1 MQTRRHLLESFA
13 AAGLSATIGKASA
26 QAQETIRIGFSAPLS
41 GPFAINGNQMVA
53 ALKLFIEENGTNIA
67 GKKIEMIVRDDAGV
81 PDQAKR
87 IAQELV
93 VNSKVAILAGYNFT
107 PVALAVASISA
118 EAKIPQIVMAAATS
132 IITERS
138 PYIVRTLVTQAQLC
152 TPMARWAA
160 KSGIR
165 KSMTMVSDYAPG
177 YDSETSFVDE
187 FKANGGAIVES
198 LRVPLLNPDF
208 APYLQRVRDAKPDAI
223 FLWFPGPSGAA
234 FSRQYAERG
243 LRASGIRLIGT
254 GDVVDDEVLDLMDN
268 SMLGTVTT
276 LQYSVAHP
284 SEKNRAFVEGHR
296 RINNGSR
303 PSVLA
308 VGVYDGMHLIY
319 DALKKTSG
327 STNGDAVIAAMKGM
341 AWESPRGPIA
351 IDPET
356 RDIVQDIYLRRLE
369 RVKGGLYNIEFDKFA
384 AVKDPIKASH
394 KG

>member
-13 AAGLSATIGKASA
+13 VAGLSATIGKASA

-41 GPFAINGNQMVA
+41 GRFAINGNQMVA
-53 ALKLFIEENGTNIA
+53 ALKLFIEENGTNLA
-67 GKKIEMIVRDDAGV
+67 GKKIEMFVRDDAGV

-93 VNSKVAILAGYNFT
+93 VNSKVTILAGYNFT

-138 PYIVRTLVTQAQLC
+138 PYIVRTFVTQAQLC

-208 APYLQRVRDAKPDAI
+208 APYLQRVRDAEPDAI
-223 FLWFPGPSGAA
+223 FLWFPGPSGVA

-254 GDVVDDEVLDLMDN
+254 GDVVDDEVLDLMDD

-284 SEKNRAFVEGHR
+284 SEKNRAFVEGYR
-296 RINNGSR
+296 RISNGSR